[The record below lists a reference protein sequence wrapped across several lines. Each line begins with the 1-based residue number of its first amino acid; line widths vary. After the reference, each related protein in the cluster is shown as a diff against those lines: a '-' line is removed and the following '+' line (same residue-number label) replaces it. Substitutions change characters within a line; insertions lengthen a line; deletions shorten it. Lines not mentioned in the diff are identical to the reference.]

1 MKKPV
6 EILHV
11 LHHDSCSSALDY
23 AALMELLQRNF
34 FQIDPEHIRFSI
46 LFIEFYGFNQFYGY
60 NENLLERDQLLISKI
75 GKKLS
80 SALTENDMLVR
91 VGDYQYIVV
100 QADIPERVSSGLARQ
115 IMHLFS
121 EPCMINGDMF
131 YIYTSI
137 GISFYPD
144 EGTDLYA
151 LIKVAENK
159 MKKVQKNG
167 KNLISTV
174 QDSSILLTER
184 QMELKQALPAAI
196 ENGEIYFLYQAQY
209 SQVHQRF
216 TGAEML
222 ARWKHPAYGEISPEI
237 FIPLAEQNGMIA
249 SLSIKTLVA
258 ASKAFIVL
266 DHAHIDD
273 FSLSVNIS
281 PVFLLTAHFYK
292 TLQFLLQEYE
302 LNERNLHFEITE
314 EMLLEH
320 TDYLLDIL
328 HKIKN
333 LGICIEV
340 DDFGTGYTSIRQLAD
355 LPIDILKIDKSFIQ
369 GIDTDKKKHDL
380 LKAIV
385 SMAEALNMKVIA
397 EGIEKQEEATVLQQ
411 FTPLTIQGYLYAKPV
426 QLEALVEKIQK
437 LSAGNGNTL

>member
-196 ENGEIYFLYQAQY
+196 ENGEIYFLYQAQ
-209 SQVHQRF
+209 
-216 TGAEML
+216 
-222 ARWKHPAYGEISPEI
+222 
-237 FIPLAEQNGMIA
+237 
-249 SLSIKTLVA
+249 
-258 ASKAFIVL
+258 
-266 DHAHIDD
+266 
-273 FSLSVNIS
+273 
-281 PVFLLTAHFYK
+281 
-292 TLQFLLQEYE
+292 
-302 LNERNLHFEITE
+302 
-314 EMLLEH
+314 
-320 TDYLLDIL
+320 
-328 HKIKN
+328 
-333 LGICIEV
+333 
-340 DDFGTGYTSIRQLAD
+340 
-355 LPIDILKIDKSFIQ
+355 
-369 GIDTDKKKHDL
+369 
-380 LKAIV
+380 
-385 SMAEALNMKVIA
+385 
-397 EGIEKQEEATVLQQ
+397 
-411 FTPLTIQGYLYAKPV
+411 
-426 QLEALVEKIQK
+426 
-437 LSAGNGNTL
+437 